1 MTRIMSNKLKG
12 VMFTIFSAISLSVV
26 YILSKK
32 IQYSMKTNLFLFWW
46 FCFASLWSFII
57 LYLKRKELAHYLL
70 KIKTHYLFFIYYV
83 LSESIATFLFFYL
96 VKQINPSVV
105 SFLGSISP
113 LFVAI
118 VAFFMIKERLS
129 KKEIFGGIISIIGV
143 SIITYASPEM
153 SLKYIILT
161 FLMIFMY
168 SFNNVVVK
176 KKVKDIPAILVTI
189 LRIQFLFLS
198 YSLYM
203 FSISGLRFPKSNE
216 LVLLV
221 AGSLFGPIL
230 GMTFLFL
237 ALKHIKST
245 HVSLIKNTQPF
256 MVAILSSFFL
266 KTHLTSIQ
274 FIAGTIIIFGIS
286 IVVSDMNFNVM
297 AFLSRYTKG

>member
-1 MTRIMSNKLKG
+1 MTRIISNKLKG
-12 VMFTIFSAISLSVV
+12 VIFTILSAISLSFV

-46 FCFASLWSFII
+46 FCFASIWTLII
-57 LYLKRKELAHYLL
+57 LYTKKKELGHYFS
-70 KIKTHYLFFIYYV
+70 KIRTHYLFFIYYV
-83 LSESIATFLFFYL
+83 ISESVATFLFFYL

-118 VAFFMIKERLS
+118 IAFFMIRERLS
-129 KKEIFGGIISIIGV
+129 KREIFGGIISIIGV

-153 SLKYIILT
+153 SIKYTILT

-176 KKVKDIPAILVTI
+176 KKVKDIPVILVTI
-189 LRIQFLFLS
+189 LRIQFLFLT
-198 YSLYM
+198 YSIYVL
-203 FSISGLRFPKSNE
+203 SISGLRFPKSNE
-216 LVLLV
+216 LILLIT
-221 AGSLFGPIL
+221 GSLFGPIL
-230 GMTFLFL
+230 GMTFLFV
-237 ALKHIKST
+237 ALKYIKST

-266 KTHLTSIQ
+266 KTHLTSTQ

-286 IVVSDMNFNVM
+286 IVVSDMNFGIM

>member
-1 MTRIMSNKLKG
+1 MTRIISNKLKG
-12 VMFTIFSAISLSVV
+12 VIFAILSAISLSFV

-46 FCFASLWSFII
+46 FCFASLWTLII
-57 LYLKRKELAHYLL
+57 LYVKKKELAHYFS

-83 LSESIATFLFFYL
+83 ISESIATFLFFYL

-105 SFLGSISP
+105 SFIGSISP

-118 VAFFMIKERLS
+118 IAFFMIRERLS
-129 KKEIFGGIISIIGV
+129 KKEMFGGIISIVGV

-153 SLKYIILT
+153 SLKYTMLT
-161 FLMIFMY
+161 FLMIFIY
-168 SFNNVVVK
+168 SFNNVLVK
-176 KKVKDIPAILVTI
+176 KKVKNIPVILVTI

-198 YSLYM
+198 YSIYV
-203 FSISGLRFPKSNE
+203 FSISGLRFPESNE
-216 LVLLV
+216 LILLI

-230 GMTFLFL
+230 AMTFLFS

-266 KTHLTSIQ
+266 KSHLTSIQ

-286 IVVSDMNFNVM
+286 IVVSDMNFSIM